1 MAIPLTLFRRKAMNE
16 TADFLGQEF
25 EIATCPD
32 CEREF
37 EVMQID
43 DNNDVCPVC
52 SNKHVMEG
60 EA

>member
-1 MAIPLTLFRRKAMNE
+1 MDE

-32 CEREF
+32 CKREF

-60 EA
+60 EAQASLTMN